1 MFFNG
6 TSRKSVDMTAF
17 EKQYISRTGFVKVF
31 IWCECELL
39 SSYFSYINSLKV
51 AETRKTYCNW
61 LYSNL
66 ISSYISVLSMLCKNE
81 MYDTSRGKE
90 VCVFSLI
97 LVDWRLLNFGRWK
110 LWLKLLKS
118 KSACFESHVSRS
130 CNFVMFQD
138 WITNQKS
145 WILYPFIA
153 NLWNYNKKKIF
164 CVLSKVKIHFAPN
177 HQLSPFLP
185 IHSC

>member
-1 MFFNG
+1 
-6 TSRKSVDMTAF
+6 
-17 EKQYISRTGFVKVF
+17 
-31 IWCECELL
+31 
-39 SSYFSYINSLKV
+39 
-51 AETRKTYCNW
+51 
-61 LYSNL
+61 
-66 ISSYISVLSMLCKNE
+66 

-97 LVDWRLLNFGRWK
+97 LVDWRLVNFGRWK

-145 WILYPFIA
+145 WISYPFIA
-153 NLWNYNKKKIF
+153 NLWNYNKKKNILCF
-164 CVLSKVKIHFAPN
+164 IKGQNSLCAKSSIIT
-177 HQLSPFLP
+177 LP
-185 IHSC
+185 PLHSCSILKKNWTYSQNWYHPHLRRGRTHACWWK